1 MARIRK
7 EKRNKGIVEKRNK
20 GWSYREIAQHY
31 NVSVRAV
38 WEIFQ
43 RDSGVGSRTAGRVKL
58 GAVA

>member
-1 MARIRK
+1 MARLRK
-7 EKRNKGIVEKRNK
+7 EKRNRGIVEKRKK

-31 NVSVRAV
+31 KVSVRAV

-43 RDSGVGSRTAGRVKL
+43 RDSGGGQKAAGMEKR